1 MKKFNFDKAAGQKPA
16 TLLKIELLDRYFL
29 FVFRADVEQLFCI

>member
-16 TLLKIELLDRYFL
+16 TLLKIELLDRYFYL
-29 FVFRADVEQLFCI
+29 FLAQM